1 MIVLF
6 STTFAT
12 QKGDNSMNDGLGKA
26 TFGGGCFWCVEAVFE
41 RIDGVTDV
49 VSGYAG
55 GNVPGKPTYREI
67 CSGLTGHA
75 EVIQI
80 TYDAEVI
87 SYAELLTIFMTTHD
101 PTTLNRQGADVGTQY
116 RSAVFCNQNE
126 RKAVIDFIKNLE
138 TKNIFEDKIVTEV
151 NEIVP
156 FYEAE
161 NYHHDFFTKNP
172 QNPYCQAVINPKLKK
187 LRSNFSDLISE

>member
-1 MIVLF
+1 M
-6 STTFAT
+6 
-12 QKGDNSMNDGLGKA
+12 NSVIYL
-26 TFGGGCFWCVEAVFE
+26 GGGCFWCTESVYKN
-41 RIDGVTDV
+41 INGVISITP
-49 VSGYAG
+49 GYMG
-55 GNVPGKPTYREI
+55 GNNPNPTYEEV
-67 CSGLTGHA
+67 CEGYTNHV
-75 EVIQI
+75 EVIKVK
-80 TYDAEVI
+80 YDHSLSLDQVL
-87 SYAELLTIFMTTHD
+87 SIFFSTHD
-101 PTTLNRQGADVGTQY
+101 PTSINRQGADVGTQY

-138 TKNIFEDKIVTEV
+138 AKNIFEDKIVTEV
-151 NEIVP
+151 NDIVP

>member
-1 MIVLF
+1 M
-6 STTFAT
+6 
-12 QKGDNSMNDGLGKA
+12 NSIIYL
-26 TFGGGCFWCVEAVFE
+26 GGGCFWCTESVYKK
-41 RIDGVTDV
+41 INGVISITP
-49 VSGYAG
+49 GYMG
-55 GNVPGKPTYREI
+55 GNNPNPTYEEV
-67 CSGLTGHA
+67 CEGYTNHV
-75 EVIQI
+75 EVIKVK
-80 TYDAEVI
+80 YDHSLSLDQVL
-87 SYAELLTIFMTTHD
+87 SIFFSTHD
-101 PTTLNRQGADVGTQY
+101 PTSINRQGADVGTQY
-116 RSAVFCNQNE
+116 RSAVFCNQDE

-151 NEIVP
+151 NDIVP

>member
-1 MIVLF
+1 M
-6 STTFAT
+6 
-12 QKGDNSMNDGLGKA
+12 NSVIYL
-26 TFGGGCFWCVEAVFE
+26 GGGCFWCTESVYKN
-41 RIDGVTDV
+41 INGVISITP
-49 VSGYAG
+49 GYMG
-55 GNVPGKPTYREI
+55 GNNPNPTYEEV
-67 CSGLTGHA
+67 CEGNTNHV
-75 EVIQI
+75 EVIKVK
-80 TYDAEVI
+80 YDRSLSLDQVL
-87 SYAELLTIFMTTHD
+87 SIFFSTHD
-101 PTTLNRQGADVGTQY
+101 PTSINRQGADVGTQY
-116 RSAVFCNQNE
+116 RSAVFCNQDE

-151 NEIVP
+151 NDIVP

>member
-1 MIVLF
+1 M
-6 STTFAT
+6 
-12 QKGDNSMNDGLGKA
+12 NSVIYL
-26 TFGGGCFWCVEAVFE
+26 GGGCFWCTESVYKN
-41 RIDGVTDV
+41 INGVISITP
-49 VSGYAG
+49 GYMG
-55 GNVPGKPTYREI
+55 GNNPNPTYEEV
-67 CSGLTGHA
+67 CEGYTNHV
-75 EVIQI
+75 EVIKVK
-80 TYDAEVI
+80 YDNSLSLDKVL
-87 SYAELLTIFMTTHD
+87 SIFFSTHD
-101 PTTLNRQGADVGTQY
+101 PTSINRQGADVGTQY
-116 RSAVFCNQNE
+116 RSAIFCNQDE

-138 TKNIFEDKIVTEV
+138 AKNIFEDKIVTEV

>member
-1 MIVLF
+1 M
-6 STTFAT
+6 
-12 QKGDNSMNDGLGKA
+12 NSVIYL
-26 TFGGGCFWCVEAVFE
+26 GGGCFWCTESVYKN
-41 RIDGVTDV
+41 ISGVISITP
-49 VSGYAG
+49 GYMG
-55 GNVPGKPTYREI
+55 GNNPNPTYEEV
-67 CSGLTGHA
+67 CEGYTNHV
-75 EVIQI
+75 EVIKVK
-80 TYDAEVI
+80 YDNSLSLDKVL
-87 SYAELLTIFMTTHD
+87 SIFFSTHD
-101 PTTLNRQGADVGTQY
+101 PTSINRQGADVGTQY
-116 RSAVFCNQNE
+116 RSAVFCNQDE

-151 NEIVP
+151 NDIVP